1 MPRTFKPHRC
11 CTALGKLVLLAF
23 SARSKISYPIGK
35 ALF

>member
-1 MPRTFKPHRC
+1 MQRSFKPHRC
-11 CTALGKLVLLAF
+11 CAAPGKFVLLAF